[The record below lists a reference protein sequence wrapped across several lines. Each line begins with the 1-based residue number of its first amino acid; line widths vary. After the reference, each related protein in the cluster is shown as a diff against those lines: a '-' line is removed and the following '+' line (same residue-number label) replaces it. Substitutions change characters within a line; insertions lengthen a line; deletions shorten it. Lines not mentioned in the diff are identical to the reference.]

1 MVALV
6 PNLPPTLIRVCLPAW
21 RCALALAVVGATLA
35 GCGGG
40 ATTPDADFAGTVN
53 LDNGREICMECRGSG
68 MPTVVP
74 VSGLGE
80 RADNWMTLPDPATVD
95 RAVFRA
101 VAGFS
106 RVYAH
111 DRLGTA
117 TATATG
123 VASSLS
129 MQVPHLAT
137 VQVSAT
143 DLDLTA
149 DGLGRGGALRPRRSL
164 AGRPHHPSLCRRAVG
179 DRFDPRGRRP
189 GAPGGGRAS
198 CRPRRLWHLIVGGR
212 HGDRPLLL
220 VHVSGMPSKIGD
232 ER

>member
-143 DLDLTA
+143 DLDLLLTA
-149 DGLGRGGALRPRRSL
+149 SGEAGPFVLVGHSL
-164 AGRPHHPSLCRRAVG
+164 AGPIIRLYAAAQLVTASIREVVDQVRPA
-179 DRFDPRGRRP
+179 
-189 GAPGGGRAS
+189 GAGQVAGPAGYG
-198 CRPRRLWHLIVGGR
+198 I
-212 HGDRPLLL
+212 
-220 VHVSGMPSKIGD
+220 
-232 ER
+232 